1 MKPYILSLK
10 GSTQI
15 RTLDELKQLLA
26 AMIEN
31 ENFEQ
36 CSIVKHVI
44 DNYDELKELPP
55 HIKIFPNPIKSHDS
69 GLSWLSEL
77 ESASP

>member
-1 MKPYILSLK
+1 MKPYILNLK
-10 GSTQI
+10 GSTQT

-36 CSIVKHVI
+36 CSIVKHAI
-44 DNYDELKELPP
+44 DNYDELTKKAKE
-55 HIKIFPNPIKSHDS
+55 PNGRTPR
-69 GLSWLSEL
+69 
-77 ESASP
+77 